1 MTRALLA
8 PHDVSPEVDVDAVA
22 TRAEGYS
29 GSDIALLCKE
39 CAIRPLRRLM
49 SRLDDDLNPTEGEE
63 AATLGPITAEDAAGA
78 EEACKP
84 SSSPTRTRGGTRN
97 GRRRSACGCEVGEKC

>member
-1 MTRALLA
+1 
-8 PHDVSPEVDVDAVA
+8 
-22 TRAEGYS
+22 
-29 GSDIALLCKE
+29 
-39 CAIRPLRRLM
+39 M

-84 SSSPTRTRGGTRN
+84 SFTERARAEVRGMDGAFGVR
-97 GRRRSACGCEVGEKC
+97 V